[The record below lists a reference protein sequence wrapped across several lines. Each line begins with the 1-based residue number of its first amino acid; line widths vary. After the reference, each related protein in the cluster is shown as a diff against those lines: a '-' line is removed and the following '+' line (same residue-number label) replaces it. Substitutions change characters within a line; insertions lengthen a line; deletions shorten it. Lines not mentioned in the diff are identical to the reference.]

1 MENTNS
7 NINGLLGLAVI
18 ILFIGIFYAGA
29 AKKVVI
35 YYDTKDLFISV
46 GALITPLMIYVFL
59 QEEKIESETVKAIIY
74 YVIAP
79 TLGLLSLY
87 LIYLNFKNGIFHN
100 KNLALG
106 LVIGLFKLV
115 YVVLAF
121 AVILA
126 QFSDAKDRRRSFGDI
141 IVATIFVGL
150 AVWVTSVLVNG
161 KEVYKQKGWTL
172 PATS

>member
-7 NINGLLGLAVI
+7 NINGLLGLAVF

-46 GALITPLMIYVFL
+46 GALITPLMIYVLL
-59 QEEKIESETVKAIIY
+59 QEEKIESEMVKAVIY

-87 LIYLNFKNGIFHN
+87 LLYLNFNNGIFHN
-100 KNLALG
+100 KNLTLG
-106 LVIGLFKLV
+106 LVIGIFKLV
-115 YVVLAF
+115 YVILAF

-141 IVATIFVGL
+141 IVATLIVGL
-150 AVWVTSVLVNG
+150 AIWVTSVLVNG

>member
-7 NINGLLGLAVI
+7 NINGLLGIVVF

-87 LIYLNFKNGIFHN
+87 LLYLNFNNGIFHN
-100 KNLALG
+100 KNLTLG

-141 IVATIFVGL
+141 IVATLFVGL
-150 AVWVTSVLVNG
+150 AIWITSVLVNG
-161 KEVYKQKGWTL
+161 KEVYKQKGWPL

>member
-7 NINGLLGLAVI
+7 NINGLLGLAVF

-46 GALITPLMIYVFL
+46 GALITPLIMYVFL

-79 TLGLLSLY
+79 VLGLLSIY
-87 LIYLNFKNGIFHN
+87 LIYLNFNNGVFHN

-106 LVIGLFKLV
+106 FIIGLFKLV
-115 YVVLAF
+115 YVILAF

-141 IVATIFVGL
+141 IVATLVVGL
-150 AVWVTSVLVNG
+150 AIWVTSVLVNG

-172 PATS
+172 PVSS

>member
-1 MENTNS
+1 MENTNL
-7 NINGLLGLAVI
+7 NINGLLGLAVF
-18 ILFIGIFYAGA
+18 ILFIAIFYAGA

-46 GALITPLMIYVFL
+46 GALITPLMIYVLL
-59 QEEKIESETVKAIIY
+59 QEEKIESDTAKAIIY
-74 YVIAP
+74 YIITPV
-79 TLGLLSLY
+79 LGLLSLY
-87 LIYLNFKNGIFHN
+87 LLYLNFKSGVFHN
-100 KNLALG
+100 KSITIG
-106 LVIGLFKLV
+106 LIVGLFKLV

-141 IVATIFVGL
+141 IVATLFVGL
-150 AVWVTSVLVNG
+150 AIWVTSVLVNG

>member
-7 NINGLLGLAVI
+7 NINGLLGLAVF

-46 GALITPLMIYVFL
+46 GALITPLMIYVLL

-79 TLGLLSLY
+79 ILGLLSLY
-87 LIYLNFKNGIFHN
+87 LLYLNFNNGIFHN

-115 YVVLAF
+115 YVILAF

-141 IVATIFVGL
+141 IVATLIVGL
-150 AVWVTSVLVNG
+150 AIWVTSVLVNG

>member
-7 NINGLLGLAVI
+7 NINGLLGLAVF
-18 ILFIGIFYAGA
+18 ILFLGIFYAGA

-35 YYDTKDLFISV
+35 YYNTKDLFISV

-74 YVIAP
+74 YVLAP

-87 LIYLNFKNGIFHN
+87 LLYFNFKNGIFHN

-126 QFSDAKDRRRSFGDI
+126 QFSDAKDRRRSFGDV
-141 IVATIFVGL
+141 IVATLVVGL
-150 AVWVTSVLVNG
+150 AVWITSVLING

>member
-106 LVIGLFKLV
+106 LVIGLLKLV

>member
-7 NINGLLGLAVI
+7 NINGLLGLAVF

-46 GALITPLMIYVFL
+46 GALITPLMIYVLL
-59 QEEKIESETVKAIIY
+59 QEEKIESEMVKAVIY

-87 LIYLNFKNGIFHN
+87 LLYLNFNNGIFHN
-100 KNLALG
+100 KNLTLG

-115 YVVLAF
+115 YVILAF

-141 IVATIFVGL
+141 IVATLIVGL
-150 AVWVTSVLVNG
+150 AIWVTSVLVNG

>member
-1 MENTNS
+1 MENTES
-7 NINGLLGLAVI
+7 NLPGILGLAVFM
-18 ILFIGIFYAGA
+18 LFIAIFYAGA

-59 QEEKIESETVKAIIY
+59 QEEKIELDTAKAIIY
-74 YVIAP
+74 YIITP
-79 TLGLLSLY
+79 ILGLLSLY
-87 LIYLNFKNGIFHN
+87 LLYLNFKSGVFHN
-100 KNLALG
+100 KNISIG
-106 LVIGLFKLV
+106 MVVGLFKLV

-126 QFSDAKDRRRSFGDI
+126 QFSESKDKRRSFGDV
-141 IVATIFVGL
+141 IVAALFVGL
-150 AVWVTSVLVNG
+150 AIWVTSVLVNG

-172 PATS
+172 PVTS

>member
-1 MENTNS
+1 MENSNS
-7 NINGLLGLAVI
+7 NINGLLGLAVF

-46 GALITPLMIYVFL
+46 GALITPLVIYVLL

-74 YVIAP
+74 YVIVP
-79 TLGLLSLY
+79 ILGLLSLY
-87 LIYLNFKNGIFHN
+87 LLYLNFNNGIFHN
-100 KNLALG
+100 KNLTLG

-141 IVATIFVGL
+141 IVATLFVGL
-150 AVWVTSVLVNG
+150 AIWITSVLVNG
-161 KEVYKQKGWTL
+161 KEVYKQKGWPL
-172 PATS
+172 PTTS

>member
-1 MENTNS
+1 MENSNS
-7 NINGLLGLAVI
+7 NINGLLGLAVFM
-18 ILFIGIFYAGA
+18 LFIGIFYAGA

-46 GALITPLMIYVFL
+46 GALITPLMIYVLL

-79 TLGLLSLY
+79 ILGLLSLY
-87 LIYLNFKNGIFHN
+87 LLYLNFNNGIFHN
-100 KNLALG
+100 KNLTLG

-115 YVVLAF
+115 YVILAF

-141 IVATIFVGL
+141 IVATLIVGL
-150 AVWVTSVLVNG
+150 AIWVTSVLVNG

>member
-7 NINGLLGLAVI
+7 NINGLLGLAVF

-46 GALITPLMIYVFL
+46 GALITPLMIYVLL
-59 QEEKIESETVKAIIY
+59 QEEKIESEMVKAVIY

-87 LIYLNFKNGIFHN
+87 LLYLNFNNGIFHN
-100 KNLALG
+100 KNLTLG
-106 LVIGLFKLV
+106 LVIGIFKLV
-115 YVVLAF
+115 YVILAF

-141 IVATIFVGL
+141 IVATLIIGL
-150 AVWVTSVLVNG
+150 AIWVTSVLVNG

-172 PATS
+172 PATN

>member
-7 NINGLLGLAVI
+7 NINGLLGLAVF

-46 GALITPLMIYVFL
+46 GALITPLMIYVLL

-74 YVIAP
+74 YVITP
-79 TLGLLSLY
+79 ILGLLSLY
-87 LIYLNFKNGIFHN
+87 LLYLNFNSGIFHN

-115 YVVLAF
+115 YVILAF

-141 IVATIFVGL
+141 IVATLIIGL
-150 AVWVTSVLVNG
+150 AIWVTSVLVNG

>member
-1 MENTNS
+1 MENMNS
-7 NINGLLGLAVI
+7 TINGLIGFAI
-18 ILFIGIFYAGA
+18 FILFIGIFYAGA
-29 AKKVVI
+29 TKRVVI

-46 GALITPLMIYVFL
+46 GALITPFIIYVLL
-59 QEEKIESETVKAIIY
+59 QEENIESETAKVIIY
-74 YVIAP
+74 WIIAP
-79 TLGLLSLY
+79 ILGLIS
-87 LIYLNFKNGIFHN
+87 IYLLYRNFNNGILHN
-100 KNLALG
+100 KNLVLG

-121 AVILA
+121 AIILA

-141 IVATIFVGL
+141 IVATLFVGL
-150 AVWVTSVLVNG
+150 AIWITSVLVNG

>member
-150 AVWVTSVLVNG
+150 AIWVTSVLVNG

>member
-7 NINGLLGLAVI
+7 NINGLLGLAVFILI
-18 ILFIGIFYAGA
+18 ISIFYAGA
-29 AKKVVI
+29 AKKIVI

-59 QEEKIESETVKAIIY
+59 QEEKIESETAKAIIY
-74 YVIAP
+74 YVITP
-79 TLGLLSLY
+79 VLGLLSLY
-87 LIYLNFKNGIFHN
+87 LLYLNFNHGIFHN
-100 KNLALG
+100 KNLSLG

-115 YVVLAF
+115 YVILAF

-141 IVATIFVGL
+141 IVATLFVGL
-150 AVWVTSVLVNG
+150 AIWVTSVLVNG
-161 KEVYKQKGWTL
+161 KEVYKQKGWPL
-172 PATS
+172 PSTS

>member
-7 NINGLLGLAVI
+7 NINGLLGLAVF
-18 ILFIGIFYAGA
+18 ILFLGIFYAGA

-35 YYDTKDLFISV
+35 YYNTKDLFISV

-59 QEEKIESETVKAIIY
+59 QGEKIESETVKAIIY
-74 YVIAP
+74 YVLAP
-79 TLGLLSLY
+79 TLVLLSLY
-87 LIYLNFKNGIFHN
+87 LLYLNFNNGIFHN
-100 KNLALG
+100 KNLVLG

-126 QFSDAKDRRRSFGDI
+126 QFSDAKDRRRSFGDV
-141 IVATIFVGL
+141 IVATLVVGL
-150 AVWVTSVLVNG
+150 AVWITSVLING
-161 KEVYKQKGWTL
+161 KEVYKQKGWPL

>member
-7 NINGLLGLAVI
+7 NINGLLGLAVF

-35 YYDTKDLFISV
+35 YYDMKDLFISI

-59 QEEKIESETVKAIIY
+59 QEEKIESESVKAIIY
-74 YVIAP
+74 YVVTPVI
-79 TLGLLSLY
+79 GILSLY
-87 LIYLNFKNGIFHN
+87 LIYLNFNNGIFHN

-150 AVWVTSVLVNG
+150 AIWVTNVLVNG